1 MQDVEY
7 LVKEHSDAGLRHM
20 IFSVAYSKVSDQDR
34 IEVLEKY
41 ITEENV
47 NFYKNIAIKKLT
59 ELRTN

>member
-1 MQDVEY
+1 
-7 LVKEHSDAGLRHM
+7 M
-20 IFSVAYSKVSDQDR
+20 IFSVAYSKVFDQDR

-41 ITEENV
+41 IAEENV